1 LSDGREEGRMATFP
15 PKLKESLVEGLLILL
30 FDDTIKESIWR
41 FQRKNRTHNGLDYI
55 DIVGE
60 LRTAI

>member
-1 LSDGREEGRMATFP
+1 MATFP

>member
-1 LSDGREEGRMATFP
+1 MTTFP

-41 FQRKNRTHNGLDYI
+41 FQRKNRTDNGLDYI
-55 DIVGE
+55 DIVGK